1 MEIFSTLTGFDWD
14 DSNRNKN
21 WDQHKVTW
29 FECEEV
35 FFNQPLYIVPDTVH
49 SIVEERFYA
58 LGRTNSDRLL
68 FLVFTHRKSRIRIIS
83 ARDMHKKGRKVYNEK
98 AQKDSKI

>member
-35 FFNQPLYIVPDTVH
+35 LFNQPLYIVSDTVL
-49 SIVEERFYA
+49 SIR
-58 LGRTNSDRLL
+58 RTVLCIGLNKFNRLL

-83 ARDMHKKGRKVYNEK
+83 ARDMHKKERKVYNEK
-98 AQKDSKI
+98 A